1 MIKNK
6 YTKIINEVAFGSNE
20 FRVPFVESGFK
31 ELDKKLN
38 GGFRQGCSYLFA
50 GLEKSGKSSFL
61 FNILHERL
69 MNSKPTGILSTEM
82 EMRDLTQR
90 LMTIAGVTKDDQ
102 EGMNYWKS
110 HLQTYFHF
118 YGKDELTINTD
129 KGIKHNFTN
138 FLKAIDEME
147 KEGVDF
153 VIVDNLTTLGAEAGD
168 YKVLGAI
175 TNQLTTHIK
184 NKNMAVVY
192 IIHVKPETAFR
203 DSAEGIR
210 QMIKEGK
217 PEQVM
222 KESITVVNRPSLKD
236 VYGGGQAHSQIS
248 GAAIML
254 WRPFQ
259 KYDSPKFQR
268 MGLLIIDSHRFGPSC
283 DLEIEYDGST
293 GKFWTISK

>member
-1 MIKNK
+1 MLKQK
-6 YTKIINEVAFGSNE
+6 YNKIISEVAFGSND
-20 FRVPFVESGFK
+20 FKTQFVESGFK

-50 GLEKSGKSSFL
+50 GLEKSGKSSFI
-61 FNILHERL
+61 FNVIHERL

-82 EMRDLTQR
+82 EMRDLTSR
-90 LMTIAGVTKDDQ
+90 LMTIAGVSKDDQ
-102 EGMNYWKS
+102 SGRDYWKNQV
-110 HLQTYFHF
+110 QTYFSF
-118 YGKDELTINTD
+118 YGKEELTTMTD
-129 KGIKHNFTN
+129 KGLKHDFSK

-147 KEGVDF
+147 KEGIDF

-168 YKVLGAI
+168 YKVLGSI

-184 NKNMAVVY
+184 DKKMAVVY

-203 DSAEGIR
+203 DSAEGVR
-210 QMIKEGK
+210 QMIKDGK

-268 MGLLIIDSHRFGPSC
+268 MGMLIIDSHRFGSSC

>member
-1 MIKNK
+1 MLKQK
-6 YTKIINEVAFGSNE
+6 YNKIINEVAFGSAE
-20 FRVPFVESGFK
+20 SDSSFVESGFK

-61 FNILHERL
+61 FNIIHERL
-69 MNSKPTGILSTEM
+69 MNGKPTGILSTEM
-82 EMRDLTQR
+82 EMKDLTNR
-90 LMTIAGVTKDDQ
+90 LITIAGVGRDD
-102 EGMNYWKS
+102 ESGRDYWKRQV
-110 HLQTYFHF
+110 QTYFSF
-118 YGKDELTINTD
+118 YGKEELTINTD
-129 KGIKHNFTN
+129 KGIKHHFPN

-147 KEGVDF
+147 SEGIDF

-184 NKNMAVVY
+184 NKKMAVVY

-203 DSAEGIR
+203 DSADGVR
-210 QMIKEGK
+210 QMVKEGR
-217 PEQVM
+217 PEQIM
-222 KESITVVNRPSLKD
+222 KDSITVVNRPSLKD

-259 KYDSPKFQR
+259 KYDAPKFQR
-268 MGLLIIDSHRFGPSC
+268 MGLIIIDSHRFGPSC

-293 GKFWTISK
+293 GKFWTIQK

>member
-1 MIKNK
+1 MLKK
-6 YTKIINEVAFGSNE
+6 EYSQIITETAIGANTSSIH
-20 FRVPFVESGFK
+20 FVESGFK

-61 FNILHERL
+61 FNMIHERL
-69 MNSKPTGILSTEM
+69 MNGKPTGILSTEM
-82 EMRDLTQR
+82 ELRDLTGR
-90 LMTIAGVTKDDQ
+90 LITIAGLSPEDQ
-102 EGMNYWKS
+102 TGRDFWKRQ
-110 HLQTYFHF
+110 LQVYFSF
-118 YGKDELTINTD
+118 YGKAELTTNTD
-129 KGIKHNFTN
+129 KGIKHDFPK

-147 KEGVDF
+147 KEGIDF

-168 YKVLGAI
+168 YKVLSSI
-175 TNQLTTHIK
+175 TNQLTTHVK
-184 NKNMAVVY
+184 NKKMAIVY
-192 IIHVKPETAFR
+192 VIHVKPETAFR
-203 DSAEGIR
+203 DSVEGVR
-210 QMIKEGK
+210 QMIKDGK
-217 PEQVM
+217 AQQVM
-222 KESITVVNRPSLKD
+222 DESITVVNRPSLKD

-283 DLEIEYDGST
+283 DLSVEYDGQS
-293 GKFWTISK
+293 GKFWTVIK

>member
-6 YTKIINEVAFGSNE
+6 YTKIINEVAFGSGD
-20 FRVPFVESGFK
+20 FKTQFVESGFK

-61 FNILHERL
+61 FNIIHERL

-90 LMTIAGVTKDDQ
+90 LMTIAGVSKEDQ
-102 EGMNYWKS
+102 SGLDYWKT

-129 KGIKHNFTN
+129 KGIKHNFPN

-147 KEGVDF
+147 KEGIDF

-168 YKVLGAI
+168 YKVLGSI